1 MWLSGT
7 QVELTQSNY
16 KEFEVRI
23 MSLKITYFPY
33 QLYFRFE
40 AGTSRGVLTEKT
52 AFFIQIFDENKPQI
66 QGWGEASPLKG
77 LSMDDRTD
85 FEQCLANFCQI
96 FENQNFKTTEQ
107 VAAVW
112 LKAHT
117 QQLPSLRF
125 AVETALKDL
134 SWGGHRQIY
143 DNSFFNEGKPI
154 PINGLIWMGKEDFMR
169 QQIEEKLS
177 QGFTCLKM
185 KIGAIDFQTELDL
198 LKSIRKRFS
207 ANTITLRVDANGAFL
222 PQEALKKLHRL
233 AEYDLHSIEQP
244 IKAGQIE
251 AMHHLCRHTPL
262 PIALD
267 EELVGVEELEKKI
280 ALLQA
285 IQPQYII
292 LKPTLLGGFVESAEW
307 IEVAEKQGIGWW
319 ITSALE
325 ANIGLNA
332 ICQFTAEYAPA
343 IPQGLGTGQLYSNN
357 LPMPLVV
364 KQGHIFYERV

>member
-1 MWLSGT
+1 MLLSGI
-7 QVELTQSNY
+7 QAEPIQSSY
-16 KEFEVRI
+16 KEFDI
-23 MSLKITYFPY
+23 TTMPLKITYSPH
-33 QLYFRFE
+33 QLFFRFE
-40 AGTSRGVLTEKT
+40 AGTSRGVLTERT
-52 AFFIQIFDENKPQI
+52 AFFIQIFEANNPQI

-77 LSMDDRTD
+77 LSIDDRAD
-85 FEQCLANFCQI
+85 FEECIQYFIQV
-96 FENQNFKTTEQ
+96 FEKQKFQTVSEVSDT
-107 VAAVW
+107 W
-112 LKAHT
+112 LRENT
-117 QQLPSLRF
+117 NQLPSLRF

-134 SWGGHRQIY
+134 SWGGYRKIY
-143 DNSFFNEGKPI
+143 DNYFFNEGRPI

-169 QQIEEKLS
+169 QQIEDKLS

-185 KIGAIDFQTELDL
+185 KIGAIDFQTELDI

-207 ANTITLRVDANGAFL
+207 AETITLRVDANGAFS
-222 PQEALKKLHRL
+222 PQDALKKLHQL
-233 AEYDLHSIEQP
+233 AQYELHSIEQP
-244 IKAGQIE
+244 IKAGQVE
-251 AMHHLCRHTPL
+251 AMYQLCRNSPL

-267 EELVGVEELEKKI
+267 EELIGVETLEQKM

-285 IQPQYII
+285 IRPQYII

-307 IEVAEKQGIGWW
+307 IEIAKKQGIGWW

-332 ICQFTAEYAPA
+332 ICQFTASYAPT

-364 KQGHIFYERV
+364 KQGHIFYERN